1 MQDLVQLSGTTTK
14 LSGNAVRA
22 EHLAGLRDGHYLGLR
37 HLVGQRQ
44 HRQLGRPAGVRGR
57 RATDRLHGNAG
68 AAGSDPQGHRNLGAK
83 GGPPVPKPGNNLGG
97 GGGTGF
103 GG

>member
-1 MQDLVQLSGTTTK
+1 MIVVIIALIVFT
-14 LSGNAVRA
+14 AVA
-22 EHLAGLRDGHYLGLR
+22 TLA
-37 HLVGQRQ
+37 VWW
-44 HRQLGRPAGVRGR
+44 PR
-57 RATDRLHGNAG
+57 RHGNAG
-68 AAGSDPQGHRNLGAK
+68 AAGTDPQGHRNLGSK